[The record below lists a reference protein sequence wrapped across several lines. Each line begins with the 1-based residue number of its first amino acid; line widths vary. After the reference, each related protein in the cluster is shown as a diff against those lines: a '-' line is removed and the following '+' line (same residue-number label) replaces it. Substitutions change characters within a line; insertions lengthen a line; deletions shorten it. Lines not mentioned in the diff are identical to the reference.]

1 MQRDALQKVNEQ
13 LLANLS
19 KAQLREIARLAEQ
32 EQAKRKASADLTAWC
47 KLSGYVPAL
56 HQQLLINALQN
67 IGMSDRPIEKDP
79 TPRSGPELMDHL
91 NLPGGHSTSP
101 PKSSP
106 VKLRVGQGNVSRES
120 EAVPLGTG
128 SGGSLVR
135 GVRSGGR
142 LMVFMPPGSA
152 KSTYCSV
159 LFPAWFIG
167 QDWGGN
173 VLAASHS
180 TELAERF
187 GRKVRNLIGE
197 HGGALGTNISGDSGA
212 AGRWETT
219 AGREYYAAGAGVG
232 IAGFRAK
239 LGIIDDPFRGRADAE
254 SKTIRDRIWEW
265 YNDDFDTRC
274 IPGAH
279 QILIMTRYHEDD
291 LAGRLLLRGG
301 WDVISLPAIAG
312 EHDQLG
318 RSPGEW
324 LWEGEYGYA
333 EQLRSKYA
341 TSDPRSWASL
351 YQQNPVPDKGAYF
364 DGSWLRPVRFLPEKR
379 SLRYYG
385 ASDYAVTQSGGDFTV
400 HLVVGIDPKGRLYLV
415 DLWRGQTDSA
425 EWVSAWCDLVKKWRP
440 FEWAEERG
448 QILSSIGPFLERV
461 ANEKRAFTYR
471 RQFPSK
477 HDKAV
482 RAQSIRA
489 RMSMGGLYV
498 PAGAS
503 WLSEFE
509 QELLRFPSAVHD
521 DQVDALGLIGQ
532 LLDHIQAPVA
542 ETEDNVIDLPRD
554 DYEFAEYEDE
564 DDNSMETN
572 WKVL

>member
-1 MQRDALQKVNEQ
+1 VRLEG
-13 LLANLS
+13 LS
-19 KAQLREIARLAEQ
+19 KEQLRELASVAEQ
-32 EQAKRKASADLTAWC
+32 ELAKRKASADLTAWC

-67 IGMSDRPIEKDP
+67 IGLSADPIEKDP
-79 TPRSGPELMDHL
+79 TPRSGPELKDHL
-91 NLPGGHSTSP
+91 NFPGSTITSE

-106 VKLRVGQGNVSRES
+106 AKLRVGQGNVSRES
-120 EAVPLGTG
+120 EAVPLRTPE
-128 SGGSLVR
+128 SSRGSLVR
-135 GVRSGGR
+135 GVRQGGR

-167 QDWGGN
+167 QEWGGN

-197 HGGALGTNISGDSGA
+197 HGGALGTGISGDSGA

-333 EQLRSKYA
+333 EQLRSKFA

-364 DGSWLRPVRFLPEKR
+364 DGSWLRPVRFMPEQR

-448 QILSSIGPFLERV
+448 QILSSIGPFLEQQ
-461 ANEKRAFTYR
+461 ANKERAFTYR

-503 WLSEFE
+503 WLPDFE

-542 ETEDNVIDLPRD
+542 ELTDNVIDLPRD

-564 DDNSMETN
+564 DDNPLETN

>member
-1 MQRDALQKVNEQ
+1 MQPDAWQRLMKLEG
-13 LLANLS
+13 LS
-19 KAQLREIARLAEQ
+19 KQQLRELASVGEQ
-32 EQAKRKASADLTAWC
+32 ELAKRKASADLTAWC

-67 IGMSDRPIEKDP
+67 IGMSVSPIEKDP
-79 TPRSGPELMDHL
+79 TPRVGPEFGNSL
-91 NLPGGHSTSP
+91 NLPGGPITSP

-106 VKLRVGQGNVSRES
+106 VKLTPSVSRES
-120 EAVPLGTG
+120 EAVPLGTV
-128 SGGSLVR
+128 GGSLVR

-167 QDWGGN
+167 QEWGGN

-448 QILSSIGPFLERV
+448 QILSSIGPFLEQQ
-461 ANEKRAFTYR
+461 ANKERAFTYR

-542 ETEDNVIDLPRD
+542 ETEDNVIDLPPD
-554 DYEFAEYEDE
+554 DYEFAEYEE
-564 DDNSMETN
+564 EGDDIELN

>member
-1 MQRDALQKVNEQ
+1 VRLEG
-13 LLANLS
+13 LS
-19 KAQLREIARLAEQ
+19 KEQLRELASVAEQ
-32 EQAKRKASADLTAWC
+32 ELAKRKASADLTAWC

-67 IGMSDRPIEKDP
+67 IGLSADPIEKDP
-79 TPRSGPELMDHL
+79 TPRVGPELKDHL
-91 NLPGGHSTSP
+91 NFPGGTITSE

-106 VKLRVGQGNVSRES
+106 AKLRVGQGNVSRES
-120 EAVPLGTG
+120 EAVPLGTPES

-135 GVRSGGR
+135 GVRQGGR

-167 QDWGGN
+167 QEWGGN

-197 HGGALGTNISGDSGA
+197 HGGALGTGISGDSGA

-333 EQLRSKYA
+333 EQLRSKFA

-364 DGSWLRPVRFLPEKR
+364 DGSWLRPVRFMPEQR

-448 QILSSIGPFLERV
+448 QILSSIGPFLEQQ
-461 ANEKRAFTYR
+461 ANKERAFTYR

-498 PAGAS
+498 PAAAA
-503 WLSEFE
+503 WLSDFE

-542 ETEDNVIDLPRD
+542 ELTDNVIDLPPD

-564 DDNSMETN
+564 DDNPLETN

>member
-1 MQRDALQKVNEQ
+1 MTARFDPNKYLSG
-13 LLANLS
+13 LS
-19 KAQLREIARLAEQ
+19 KAQLLAIASEAEAEANKKRARL
-32 EQAKRKASADLTAWC
+32 DLTAWC

-67 IGMSDRPIEKDP
+67 IGMSVSPIEKDP
-79 TPRSGPELMDHL
+79 PPRVGPELMDHL
-91 NLPGGHSTSP
+91 NLPGGPITSE

-106 VKLRVGQGNVSRES
+106 VKLKANVSRETPES
-120 EAVPLGTG
+120 

-448 QILSSIGPFLERV
+448 QILSSIGPFLEQQ
-461 ANEKRAFTYR
+461 ANKERAFTYR

-503 WLSEFE
+503 WLAEFE

-564 DDNSMETN
+564 DDDAMETN

>member
-1 MQRDALQKVNEQ
+1 MKLEG
-13 LLANLS
+13 LS
-19 KAQLREIARLAEQ
+19 KEQLRELASVAQQ
-32 EQAKRKASADLTAWC
+32 ELAKRKASTDLTAWC

-67 IGMSDRPIEKDP
+67 IGLSAGHIETDP
-79 TPRSGPELMDHL
+79 TPRVGPELRPTKYF
-91 NLPGGHSTSP
+91 PGGTITSE

-106 VKLRVGQGNVSRES
+106 AKLTHNVSRES
-120 EAVPLGTG
+120 EAV
-128 SGGSLVR
+128 GGSLVR

-167 QDWGGN
+167 QEWGGN

-197 HGGALGTNISGDSGA
+197 HGGALGTGISGDSGA

-291 LAGRLLLRGG
+291 LAGRLLRRDGAKVLVPSPEGEGGRLLLRGG

-312 EHDQLG
+312 ERDQLG

-333 EQLRSKYA
+333 DQLRSKFA

-364 DGSWLRPVRFLPEKR
+364 DGSWLRSVRFLPEQR

-448 QILSSIGPFLERV
+448 QILSSIGPFLEQQ
-461 ANEKRAFTYR
+461 ANKERAFTYR

-542 ETEDNVIDLPRD
+542 ELTDNVIDLPAD

-564 DDNSMETN
+564 DDDAMETN

>member
-1 MQRDALQKVNEQ
+1 MRLEG
-13 LLANLS
+13 LS
-19 KAQLREIARLAEQ
+19 KAELSELAQLAVA
-32 EQAKRKASADLTAWC
+32 EQAKRRASADLTAWC
-47 KLSGYVPAL
+47 KLSGYVPAS

-67 IGMSDRPIEKDP
+67 IGLSGQLTEDP
-79 TPRSGPELMDHL
+79 TPRSGPDLGSS
-91 NLPGGHSTSP
+91 NYFQGGHPTSE

-106 VKLRVGQGNVSRES
+106 VKLRVRQGNVSRES
-120 EAVPLGTG
+120 EAVPLGTSES

-197 HGGALGTNISGDSGA
+197 HGGALGTGISGDSGA

-291 LAGRLLLRGG
+291 LAGRLLRRDGAKVLVPSPEGEAGRLLLRGG

-333 EQLRSKYA
+333 DTHE
-341 TSDPRSWASL
+341 
-351 YQQNPVPDKGAYF
+351 
-364 DGSWLRPVRFLPEKR
+364 
-379 SLRYYG
+379 
-385 ASDYAVTQSGGDFTV
+385 
-400 HLVVGIDPKGRLYLV
+400 HGRLV
-415 DLWRGQTDSA
+415 CACGRF
-425 EWVSAWCDLVKKWRP
+425 V
-440 FEWAEERG
+440 
-448 QILSSIGPFLERV
+448 
-461 ANEKRAFTYR
+461 
-471 RQFPSK
+471 
-477 HDKAV
+477 AV
-482 RAQSIRA
+482 R
-489 RMSMGGLYV
+489 V
-498 PAGAS
+498 
-503 WLSEFE
+503 
-509 QELLRFPSAVHD
+509 
-521 DQVDALGLIGQ
+521 
-532 LLDHIQAPVA
+532 
-542 ETEDNVIDLPRD
+542 
-554 DYEFAEYEDE
+554 
-564 DDNSMETN
+564 
-572 WKVL
+572 

>member
-1 MQRDALQKVNEQ
+1 MKLEG
-13 LLANLS
+13 LS
-19 KAQLREIARLAEQ
+19 KQQLRELASVGEQ
-32 EQAKRKASADLTAWC
+32 ELAKRKASADLTAWC
-47 KLSGYVPAL
+47 KLSGYIPAL

-67 IGMSDRPIEKDP
+67 IGMSVSPIEKDP

-91 NLPGGHSTSP
+91 NLPGGPPTSE

-106 VKLRVGQGNVSRES
+106 VKLKANVSRETPES
-120 EAVPLGTG
+120 

-167 QDWGGN
+167 QEWGGN

-197 HGGALGTNISGDSGA
+197 HGGALGTGISGDSGA

-448 QILSSIGPFLERV
+448 QILSSIGPFLEQQ
-461 ANEKRAFTYR
+461 ANKERAFTYR

-503 WLSEFE
+503 WLAEFE

-564 DDNSMETN
+564 DDDAMETN

>member
-1 MQRDALQKVNEQ
+1 MQPDAWQRLMKLEG
-13 LLANLS
+13 LS
-19 KAQLREIARLAEQ
+19 KQQLRELASVGEQ
-32 EQAKRKASADLTAWC
+32 ELAKRKASADLTAWC
-47 KLSGYVPAL
+47 KLSGYIPAL

-67 IGMSDRPIEKDP
+67 IGMSVSPIEKDP

-91 NLPGGHSTSP
+91 NLPGGPPTSE

-106 VKLRVGQGNVSRES
+106 VKLKANVSRETPES
-120 EAVPLGTG
+120 

-167 QDWGGN
+167 QEWGGN

-197 HGGALGTNISGDSGA
+197 HGGALGTGISGDSGA

-318 RSPGEW
+318 RVPGEW

-364 DGSWLRPVRFLPEKR
+364 DGSWIRPVRFLPEKR

-448 QILSSIGPFLERV
+448 QILSSIGPFLEQQ
-461 ANEKRAFTYR
+461 ANKERAFTYR

-542 ETEDNVIDLPRD
+542 EAEDNVIDLPAD

-564 DDNSMETN
+564 DDDAMETN